1 MNKFLI
7 ILLTWPGFIFSS
19 VFIDVRTPEEHASE
33 SIINTYNI
41 EWQNILDI
49 DEVATKDDE
58 IFLFCRSGNRSQ
70 RAKKI
75 LDEAGYKKVFNIGGF
90 KEASDYIREKQ
101 KSLKLMLLN

>member
-7 ILLTWPGFIFSS
+7 ILLAWPGFIFSS

-58 IFLFCRSGNRSQ
+58 IFLFCRSGIDLKEP
-70 RAKKI
+70 KKYWTRRDIKRCLI
-75 LDEAGYKKVFNIGGF
+75 LEDSRKPLITLRKK
-90 KEASDYIREKQ
+90 
-101 KSLKLMLLN
+101 

>member
-7 ILLTWPGFIFSS
+7 ILLAWPGFIFSS

-49 DEVATKDDE
+49 EEVATKNDE
-58 IFLFCRSGNRSQ
+58 IYLFCRSGNRSQ

-75 LDEAGYKKVFNIGGF
+75 LEEAGYQKVFNIGGF
-90 KEASDYIREKQ
+90 KEASDYIKEKV
-101 KSLKLMLLN
+101 KVLKIDAT